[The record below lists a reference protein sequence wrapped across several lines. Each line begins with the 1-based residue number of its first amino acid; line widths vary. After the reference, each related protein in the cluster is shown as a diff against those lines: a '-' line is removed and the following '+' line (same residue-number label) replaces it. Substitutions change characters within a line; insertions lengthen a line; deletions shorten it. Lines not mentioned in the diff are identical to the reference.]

1 MGLMSFIKDA
11 GQKLFGHAD
20 TEAVAQQAQAE
31 PDNSDLL
38 AKVAEAN
45 QTAGTA
51 IEAYI
56 AAQSLGADG
65 LRVDFDGA
73 TLTATVS
80 GQAADQATKEKIT
93 LCCGNVHG
101 VAQVNDLMTVAE
113 PADESQYHEVVRG
126 DTLSAIA
133 KTYYDN
139 AGAYMKI
146 FEANKPMLGHPD
158 KIYPGQLLRIPA

>member
-80 GQAADQATKEKIT
+80 GQAADQATKEKIL
-93 LCCGNVHG
+93 LCCGNVQG
-101 VAQVNDLMTVAE
+101 VSQVNDLMTVSE
-113 PADESQYHEVVRG
+113 PADESQYHVVERG

-133 KTYYDN
+133 KTYYNN
-139 AGAYMKI
+139 AGQYPKI
-146 FEANKPMLGHPD
+146 FEANRPMLAHPD
-158 KIYPGQLLRIPA
+158 KIYPGQTLRIPA